1 MINVLRKLRLVTLF
15 AAFFLLSPSARSE
28 EIFDTFYTIVD
39 PSLRRASFQS
49 PLEVAPM
56 FAGARNLLSLLSWEH
71 HPQRFPS
78 PVERYDRD
86 RHFGGWVDDPSDNN
100 CYDTRAKVLIK
111 SSRRAVQFSPSNR
124 CRVDSG
130 EWAEPYV
137 GRTHLRAT
145 DVQID
150 HVVALKNAYVSGGS
164 RWNFLGRC
172 LFANYLG
179 NDFHL
184 LAVDGRE
191 NMRKSDK
198 TPADWLPPNPGARCE
213 FMRAWLSIKVL
224 WGLVLSPREAAG
236 IREAVQR
243 LGCRPETFALTPE
256 YLAQQR
262 QIMGQ
267 LMGLCARA
275 GR

>member
-1 MINVLRKLRLVTLF
+1 
-15 AAFFLLSPSARSE
+15 
-28 EIFDTFYTIVD
+28 
-39 PSLRRASFQS
+39 
-49 PLEVAPM
+49 
-56 FAGARNLLSLLSWEH
+56 
-71 HPQRFPS
+71 
-78 PVERYDRD
+78 
-86 RHFGGWVDDPSDNN
+86 
-100 CYDTRAKVLIK
+100 
-111 SSRRAVQFSPSNR
+111 VQFSASNR
-124 CRVDSG
+124 CRVESG
-130 EWAEPYV
+130 EWLEPYA
-137 GRTHLRAT
+137 GIRHFRAT

-150 HVVALKNAYVSGGS
+150 HVVALKNAYISGGS

-198 TPADWLPPNPGARCE
+198 TPADWLPSNPAMRCE

-243 LGCRPETFALTPE
+243 LGCRPETFALTSE
-256 YLAQQR
+256 YIAQQR
-262 QIMGQ
+262 QVMGQ
-267 LMGLCARA
+267 LMNLCARRA
-275 GR
+275 P